1 MNELPVELTNQIG
14 LYLNTKDFINLSK
27 VNKYLNKLIGSDN
40 ISWKFRSLVDYS
52 VTLNG
57 NFKTYKS
64 KYISLYNKL
73 CINCHRQTTV
83 IHKFKNI
90 RICNKCQKIC
100 PEYTLIT
107 KSSAKRELF
116 LTDFDFKGVKYF
128 EKPNSWNTRRKI
140 KVYLLSE
147 LKDRLKYRFD
157 SERDMIFYCE
167 NKRKEKFRRQI
178 LYITKFSILRSLLEV
193 KFNINI
199 LLFSDF
205 INHYTKGLFRR
216 YILNISSKQN
226 DDLAEILI
234 YKIIEMKF
242 LSDFNYDLPNLDYT
256 YFKDLLKDIL
266 FTTDVDDFD
275 NYNIYIREQINN
287 IKIEYSSAFQRKQE
301 LSEYFANISYSLF
314 DYPIKNYIKNGVGI
328 LEEIKLDYIEEK
340 FIMENMDF
348 LSITYDIFH
357 GKSKKEIYSICVR
370 DWVDDGNSLPE
381 ELHQRYK
388 INN

>member
-1 MNELPVELTNQIG
+1 M
-14 LYLNTKDFINLSK
+14 
-27 VNKYLNKLIGSDN
+27 
-40 ISWKFRSLVDYS
+40 
-52 VTLNG
+52 
-57 NFKTYKS
+57 
-64 KYISLYNKL
+64 
-73 CINCHRQTTV
+73 
-83 IHKFKNI
+83 
-90 RICNKCQKIC
+90 
-100 PEYTLIT
+100 
-107 KSSAKRELF
+107 
-116 LTDFDFKGVKYF
+116 
-128 EKPNSWNTRRKI
+128 
-140 KVYLLSE
+140 
-147 LKDRLKYRFD
+147 
-157 SERDMIFYCE
+157 
-167 NKRKEKFRRQI
+167 
-178 LYITKFSILRSLLEV
+178 
-193 KFNINI
+193 
-199 LLFSDF
+199 LFSDF

-256 YFKDLLKDIL
+256 YFKNLLKDIL